1 MAIHTT
7 VTSNT
12 AAQQAAAAKATHKQS
27 MSPTTKAPKSIVRQ
41 GFDTG
46 HWGNPEKW
54 LAVVSGNLYIW
65 KLFWRAEG
73 AGGVVPPPDRQGTT
87 WKWARERGILTPDG
101 VRIDPGFL
109 EYARANAN
117 HANADRA
124 LMCDVTGVRHLF
136 ALAVI
141 MAGEPVDF
149 IRDAVNER
157 RHPELLIYGSF
168 FERGLA
174 RLVDIEAVAVDA
186 DGVVTLP
193 PYGRRVAKLVATR
206 PAWRAALLTQ
216 HRPWRPS

>member
-1 MAIHTT
+1 
-7 VTSNT
+7 
-12 AAQQAAAAKATHKQS
+12 
-27 MSPTTKAPKSIVRQ
+27 
-41 GFDTG
+41 
-46 HWGNPEKW
+46 
-54 LAVVSGNLYIW
+54 
-65 KLFWRAEG
+65 
-73 AGGVVPPPDRQGTT
+73 
-87 WKWARERGILTPDG
+87 
-101 VRIDPGFL
+101 
-109 EYARANAN
+109 
-117 HANADRA
+117 
-124 LMCDVTGVRHLF
+124 MCDVTAVRHLF

-186 DGVVTLP
+186 DGTVTLP

-206 PAWRAALLTQ
+206 PAWRAALLTR